1 MDSVRHRVFT
11 MLFDFSVVGLGITG
25 IEILK
30 SAPNIISFMVQIS
43 IGVLTIIY
51 LLKKIKKLNN
61 KNYE

>member
-1 MDSVRHRVFT
+1 

-30 SAPNIISFMVQIS
+30 STPNIISFIIQIS

>member
-1 MDSVRHRVFT
+1 MGIIRHRIFT

-30 SAPNIISFMVQIS
+30 STPNIISFIIQIS